1 MGNRLI
7 WEERYNIG
15 VDIIDREHKKL
26 FSILNKLFAFGHSD
40 EKSQFA
46 CQEAIKY
53 FKDHAVQ
60 HFADEEAYM
69 DSIHYPGLAAHKRIH
84 RDFRKRML
92 PALDQELKLKQFS
105 PASIQHFLGVCA
117 GWLIGHTLIEDRLI
131 VTGES
136 VVHWDHLLPEEELAV
151 MGQTLASLL
160 HGMFRLDSQLVS
172 ICYTG
177 EHFGNEI
184 CCRLVY
190 DSKDHKRFEFF
201 MLFEEQLIGS
211 TIGNVIDA
219 ESETTDMMLSNVTK
233 YAAKQL
239 AERFK
244 QQFTSL
250 AQFEL
255 TSEHL
260 LSYEQF
266 YKMYE
271 KISPRFSL
279 LFDTG
284 SGYFACCMASPETP
298 LHKEGLSAVTADAVA
313 RLESGLTPGKPL
325 SENRNLPQSQE
336 PQSENRNLPHASH
349 TQAEYQNCMHADS
362 LSDKA
367 LYPAPCDNLQ
377 AESKVCPHP
386 GYSLAENSGRT
397 DTGGHTADC
406 NGPHR
411 NNFTAG
417 RNGLPYANILQTD
430 KQKQTYTSN
439 HPDDSKELSYTDGR
453 TTRRNDLPYANTLQI
468 DNQSQPYTGN
478 HPAHSKELPYT
489 DSRPTECKE
498 LTYMSNPLSNN
509 RGMPHAAVS
518 KELPYTDTLPANS
531 QEYSHADSTG
541 QAVGGRK
548 KKILVVDDSD
558 FMRTAMLHL
567 LGRDYEVFTA
577 DSGLS
582 AIRSI
587 TLARPDLVL
596 LDYEMPVCSGS
607 QMLEMIRSE
616 KDFTDIPVIFLTCRV
631 DRASVQKVISLKPEG
646 YLSKSLP
653 AESVKR
659 EIDRFFE
666 KKG

>member
-190 DSKDHKRFEFF
+190 DSKDHKRIEFF

-284 SGYFACCMASPETP
+284 SGYFACCMASSETP
-298 LHKEGLSAVTADAVA
+298 LQKEGISAVTADAVA
-313 RLESGLTPGKPL
+313 QLESRLTPGKPL
-325 SENRNLPQSQE
+325 SENPSLPPDRTPQRENQNLPPDGD
-336 PQSENRNLPHASH
+336 PQSKNRNLPHARH
-349 TQAEYQNCMHADS
+349 IQAEYQNCLHTHS
-362 LSDKA
+362 LTDEA

-377 AESKVCPHP
+377 AKSRVSPHP

-397 DTGGHTADC
+397 DTGVHTADC
-406 NGPHR
+406 NG
-411 NNFTAG
+411 
-417 RNGLPYANILQTD
+417 QT
-430 KQKQTYTSN
+430 
-439 HPDDSKELSYTDGR
+439 H
-453 TTRRNDLPYANTLQI
+453 
-468 DNQSQPYTGN
+468 
-478 HPAHSKELPYT
+478 T
-489 DSRPTECKE
+489 DSRTTECKE

-531 QEYSHADSTG
+531 QEYSHADSTR
-541 QAVGGRK
+541 QTVGDRK

-567 LGRDYEVFTA
+567 LGSDYEVFTA

-587 TLARPDLVL
+587 TLTRPDLVL

-607 QMLEMIRSE
+607 QVLEMIRSE

-631 DRASVQKVISLKPEG
+631 DRKSVQKVISLKPEG
-646 YLSKSLP
+646 YLSKSLS